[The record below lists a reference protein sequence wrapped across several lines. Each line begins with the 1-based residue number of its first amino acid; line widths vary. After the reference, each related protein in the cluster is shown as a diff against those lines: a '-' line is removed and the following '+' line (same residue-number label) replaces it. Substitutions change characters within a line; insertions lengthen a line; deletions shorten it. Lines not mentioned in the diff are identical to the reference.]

1 MNCES
6 KIVGRKKEVGIQF
19 SGSGRKKRI
28 GSQPEKKG
36 MEKRDSAQTFRDLIV
51 WQHAH
56 AFVLD
61 VYRGTLSFPK
71 EEIYGLTSQ
80 FRRAAI
86 SIPAN
91 IAEGF
96 VKNSN
101 ADKIRFFNIAQG
113 SLEECRY
120 YILLAADLHYFSS
133 EWNELNEQAERVSKL
148 LTGLIKAMNDR

>member
-1 MNCES
+1 VNRRS
-6 KIVGRKKEVGIQF
+6 WAGRKKPVFSFQEVV
-19 SGSGRKKRI
+19 
-28 GSQPEKKG
+28 EKKELVVSQKKNG

-71 EEIYGLTSQ
+71 EDIYGLTSQ

-101 ADKIRFFNIAQG
+101 ADKIRFFNILIRQANTCQA
-113 SLEECRY
+113 SVPMQ
-120 YILLAADLHYFSS
+120 H
-133 EWNELNEQAERVSKL
+133 LNGA
-148 LTGLIKAMNDR
+148 